1 MASPRSNGEVSRP
14 PALGR
19 HTSPSVMSVNGHF
32 APVSGESPTRE
43 QYEHGIQVIDED
55 KEFK

>member
-1 MASPRSNGEVSRP
+1 MMNS
-14 PALGR
+14 
-19 HTSPSVMSVNGHF
+19 HF
-32 APVSGESPTRE
+32 APVGEAPTQE